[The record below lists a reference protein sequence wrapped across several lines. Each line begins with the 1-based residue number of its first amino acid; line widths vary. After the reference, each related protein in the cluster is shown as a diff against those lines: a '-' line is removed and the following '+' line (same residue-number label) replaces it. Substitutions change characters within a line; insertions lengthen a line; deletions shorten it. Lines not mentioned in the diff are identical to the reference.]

1 MDTTRIQLARKLI
14 EVKYQD
20 GLAAETG
27 NEVHYDNRTML
38 MYEAMA
44 LAKRCGLSAGVRI
57 DPEEPEWPVA
67 FIELPTGQISYHLEQ
82 HKSAWDNHTTDEKNL
97 RILEWITLVSVANSI
112 SSVI

>member
-20 GLAAETG
+20 GLASETG
-27 NEVHYDNRTML
+27 NEVHYSNRTL
-38 MYEAMA
+38 FVYEAMA
-44 LAKRCGLSAGVRI
+44 LARRCGLSAGIRI
-57 DPEEPEWPVA
+57 DPAEPEWPVA

-82 HKSAWDNHTTDEKNL
+82 HGSAWDNHTTYEKNL
-97 RILEWITLVSVANSI
+97 RILEWITLVAVANSI

>member
-20 GLAAETG
+20 GLASETG
-27 NEVHYDNRTML
+27 NKVHYSNRTL
-38 MYEAMA
+38 LVYEAIV
-44 LAKRCGLSAGVRI
+44 LAKLCGFAAGVRI

-82 HKSAWDNHTTDEKNL
+82 HKSVRDNHTTNEKNL
-97 RILEWITLVSVANSI
+97 RILEWITLVAVGNSI